1 MDPMSSLA
9 DTAAYYEG
17 FARDYA
23 KGESPTYLDWSL
35 GGAGDPDLL
44 GRLGELPPPRRQPN
58 LLFAAARHHGA
69 PAPGPFAA
77 MRETVLGRWSEV
89 SATMRS
95 RSTQTNEPGRCAT
108 LLPVLDEIARDHAD
122 KLDIYKLDIDA
133 NPEITA
139 SKGITSVPT
148 LHVYQGGELVKVLT
162 GAQAKPK
169 LLRELEPFL
178 G

>member
-1 MDPMSSLA
+1 MSTKNTSDA
-9 DTAAYYEG
+9 T
-17 FARDYA
+17 F
-23 KGESPTYLDWSL
+23 ESDVLQ
-35 GGAGDPDLL
+35 GDKVTIVDFWATWCSPC
-44 GRLGELPPPRRQPN
+44 RLI
-58 LLFAAARHHGA
+58 A
-69 PAPGPFAA
+69 
-77 MRETVLGRWSEV
+77 
-89 SATMRS
+89 
-95 RSTQTNEPGRCAT
+95 
-108 LLPVLDEIARDHAD
+108 PVLDEIARDHAD